1 MEIARYVEYRHRKWP
16 PSTVLVD
23 VGSLL
28 LLLFHFR
35 LHLLCI
41 CLICVCFFISILNY
55 VKDSQAM
62 PAPDIAPAEDAL
74 GRISEV
80 IIFEDDLE
88 HNSNVKDDS
97 TSDST
102 VKGRQSNIL
111 DGSSPVVYHYLNF
124 DTLLPSPSTTSSINQ
139 EKPSPP
145 PQPDLKKFMSPFEW
159 SESRKNFM
167 IWLSC
172 IATTITAYTAGSYA
186 PAVGQMAAEWNVSE
200 VAALVGITSFCSGF
214 GIAPMVLAP
223 FSEIQGRYPVFV
235 GAGIV
240 FLICQICCAVTRSY
254 AGMIVARFWAGCGS
268 SVFSTMVGG
277 VVSDLYHA
285 HNRNTPMALF
295 SGGAL
300 IGTGLGPMVSAFIA
314 QNANWRWVFWVQVIT
329 CGVLVSA
336 MTLFFNETRGSIIL
350 SKKARCL
357 NEWYEEME
365 RVGYVGFDMPLTPG
379 SERTAS
385 QRIRWKVKS
394 DEDRESISKMIGIS
408 VYRPFHLLVTE
419 PVVFFFSLVKNSS
432 PCSICQASHSRG
444 SRKHVYAPGSL
455 PPPFL
460 SRNSKEYVANS
471 F

>member
-1 MEIARYVEYRHRKWP
+1 
-16 PSTVLVD
+16 
-23 VGSLL
+23 
-28 LLLFHFR
+28 
-35 LHLLCI
+35 
-41 CLICVCFFISILNY
+41 
-55 VKDSQAM
+55 
-62 PAPDIAPAEDAL
+62 
-74 GRISEV
+74 
-80 IIFEDDLE
+80 
-88 HNSNVKDDS
+88 
-97 TSDST
+97 
-102 VKGRQSNIL
+102 
-111 DGSSPVVYHYLNF
+111 
-124 DTLLPSPSTTSSINQ
+124 
-139 EKPSPP
+139 
-145 PQPDLKKFMSPFEW
+145 
-159 SESRKNFM
+159 
-167 IWLSC
+167 
-172 IATTITAYTAGSYA
+172 
-186 PAVGQMAAEWNVSE
+186 
-200 VAALVGITSFCSGF
+200 
-214 GIAPMVLAP
+214 MVLAP

-240 FLICQICCAVTRSY
+240 FFICQICCAVTRSY

-336 MTLFFNETRGSIIL
+336 MTLFFKETRGSIIL

-357 NEWYEEME
+357 NEWCEEME
-365 RVGYVGFDMPLTPG
+365 RAGYVGFDMPVTPG
-379 SERTAS
+379 SERTTS

-394 DEDRESISKMIGIS
+394 DEERESISKMIGIS

-432 PCSICQASHSRG
+432 LCSTFQASHSRG
-444 SRKHVYAPGSL
+444 SRKHVQAPGSL
-455 PPPFL
+455 PPPLF

>member
-1 MEIARYVEYRHRKWP
+1 
-16 PSTVLVD
+16 
-23 VGSLL
+23 
-28 LLLFHFR
+28 
-35 LHLLCI
+35 
-41 CLICVCFFISILNY
+41 
-55 VKDSQAM
+55 M

-88 HNSNVKDDS
+88 HNANVKDDS
-97 TSDST
+97 TSDSA
-102 VKGRQSNIL
+102 VKGRQFIVL

-124 DTLLPSPSTTSSINQ
+124 DTLLPSPSTPSSISQ

-145 PQPDLKKFMSPFEW
+145 SQPDLKKFMSPFDW

-200 VAALVGITSFCSGF
+200 VAALVGITSFCCGF

-336 MTLFFNETRGSIIL
+336 MTLFFKETRGSIIL
-350 SKKARCL
+350 SKKAKCL

-365 RVGYVGFDMPLTPG
+365 RVGYVGFDMPVTPG

-394 DEDRESISKMIGIS
+394 DEERESISKMIGIS

-444 SRKHVYAPGSL
+444 SREHFYAPGSL

-460 SRNSKEYVANS
+460 SRNSKEKNMS
-471 F
+471 LIRSSGLLLLGLSSI